1 MSFKITI
8 QPSGHV
14 FEMEADEK
22 ILDAALQ
29 HGFAFP
35 YGCRNGACTSCA
47 GTVLAGQVAYPDE
60 WPLGLSDED
69 HAKGL
74 ALFCQAQPL
83 SDIEIEVKEIGV
95 VKDLAV
101 KTLPTRII
109 KMEKLSHDVMVLH
122 LKLPASER
130 LQFLA
135 GQYIDILLKDG
146 RARSFSLANSPS
158 HDEFLELHI
167 REVAGGDFTERVFH
181 DMKEKDLLRIK
192 GPLGSFFL
200 RDDSERPII
209 MMAGGTGFAP
219 VKGMI
224 EQALE
229 VGLKQPII
237 LYWGARATADLYQ
250 RDLVEK
256 WAQKHDHIS
265 FIPVLSKPSE
275 DENWQGRT
283 GFVHQAIA
291 EDFEDLSAHDVYM
304 CGPPP
309 MIEAAKKAFALRGVG
324 QEHLFY
330 DSFEY
335 SPDTLKAIGENKLLE
350 QP

>member
-22 ILDAALQ
+22 ILDAALR

-35 YGCRNGACTSCA
+35 YGCRDGACTSCA
-47 GTVLAGQVAYPDE
+47 GTILAGKVGYPDE
-60 WPLGLSDED
+60 WPLGLSEED
-69 HAKGL
+69 HEKGL
-74 ALFCQAQPL
+74 ALFCQARPL
-83 SDIEIEVKEIGV
+83 TDLELEVKEIGIA
-95 VKDLAV
+95 KDIVV

-109 KMEKLSHDVMVLH
+109 KMEKLSQDVMMLH

-146 RARSFSLANSPS
+146 RSRSFSLANSPS

-167 REVAGGDFTERVFH
+167 REVPGGDFTERVFH
-181 DMKEKDLLRIK
+181 DMKVKDLLRIK

-200 RDDSERPII
+200 RDKSGRPVI

-219 VKGMI
+219 AKGMI

-229 VGLKQPII
+229 LGLKQPIT
-237 LYWGARATADLYQ
+237 LYWGVRAKADLYQ
-250 RDLVEK
+250 RELVEN

-265 FIPVLSKPSE
+265 FIPVLSEPDE
-275 DENWQGRT
+275 DDNWQGRT

-309 MIEAAKKAFALRGVG
+309 MIEAAKKAFALRDVD

-330 DSFEY
+330 DSFEFN
-335 SPDTLKAIGENKLLE
+335 SDTQKAIGGNDA
-350 QP
+350 

>member
-14 FEMEADEK
+14 FEMEANEK
-22 ILDAALQ
+22 ILDAALH

-35 YGCRNGACTSCA
+35 YGCRDGACTTCA
-47 GTVLAGQVAYPDE
+47 GKVLAGEVAYPDE
-60 WPLGLSDED
+60 WPLGLSEED
-69 HAKGL
+69 HEKGL
-74 ALFCQAQPL
+74 ALFCQARPL
-83 SDIEIEVKEIGV
+83 SDLEIEVKEIGAA
-95 VKDLAV
+95 KDIAV

-109 KMEKLSHDVMVLH
+109 KMEKLAPDVMMLH

-146 RARSFSLANSPS
+146 RARSFSLANSPG

-167 REVAGGDFTERVFH
+167 REVPGGDFTERVFH
-181 DMKEKDLLRIK
+181 GMKEKDLLRIK

-219 VKGMI
+219 AKGMI
-224 EQALE
+224 EQAIE
-229 VGLKQPII
+229 MGLQQPIT
-237 LYWGARATADLYQ
+237 LYWGVRATADLYQ
-250 RDLVEK
+250 YELIEK
-256 WAQKHDHIS
+256 WTQENERIH
-265 FIPVLSKPSE
+265 FIPVLSEPDK
-275 DENWQGRT
+275 DDNWQGRT
-283 GFVHQAIA
+283 GFVHDAVA
-291 EDFEDLSAHDVYM
+291 DDFKDLSAHDVYM

-309 MIEAAKKAFALRGVG
+309 MIEAAKKAFALRGVD

-335 SPDTLKAIGENKLLE
+335 SSDTLKAIAGRT
-350 QP
+350 

>member
-1 MSFKITI
+1 MSLKITI
-8 QPSGHV
+8 QPSGHT

-22 ILDAALQ
+22 ILDAAL
-29 HGFAFP
+29 HYGYAFP
-35 YGCRNGACTSCA
+35 YGCRDGACTSCA
-47 GTVLAGQVAYPDE
+47 GKILAGEVHYPEE
-60 WPLGLSDED
+60 WPLGLSEED
-69 HAKGL
+69 HEKGL

-83 SDIEIEVKEIGV
+83 SDLEIEVKEIGAA
-95 VKDLAV
+95 KNITV

-109 KMEKLSHDVMVLH
+109 KMEKLSQDVMMLH

-135 GQYIDILLKDG
+135 GQYIEILLTDG

-167 REVAGGDFTERVFH
+167 REVPGGDFTERVFH
-181 DMKEKDLLRIK
+181 DMKVKDLLRIK

-200 RDDSERPII
+200 RDESDRPII
-209 MMAGGTGFAP
+209 IMAGGTGFAP
-219 VKGMI
+219 AKGMI

-229 VGLKQPII
+229 INLKQPIT
-237 LYWGARATADLYQ
+237 LYWGARAVTDLYQ
-250 RDLVEK
+250 RDLIEK
-256 WAQKHDHIS
+256 WAQEHAHIN
-265 FIPVLSKPSE
+265 FIPVLSEPAEE
-275 DENWQGRT
+275 DKWQGRT
-283 GFVHQAIA
+283 GFVHEAVA
-291 EDFEDLSAHDVYM
+291 EDFDDLSAYDVYM

-309 MIEAAKKAFALRGVG
+309 MIKAAKKTFTLKGID

-335 SPDTLKAIGENKLLE
+335 SADTLKVIDAS
-350 QP
+350 